1 MKHTFLNLNE
11 GSFPIKLDK
20 KFKDLNGLE
29 ELGQVKDHIIVE
41 LFIEKFSKVLF
52 LAKGN
57 ISVAIEVDC
66 QTCFKKTLIKLSL
79 ETDVGIKDIKY
90 ENVDQKGPSEIHYQ
104 DLESFNINDLVS
116 EEIYLNF
123 PSIVTCCTLESNEK
137 LEEKSPNKIRPF
149 QKIRD
154 LIK

>member
-11 GSFPIKLDK
+11 DSFPIKLNK

-29 ELGQVKDHIIVE
+29 ELGQVKDCIIVK
-41 LFIEKFSKVLF
+41 LIIEKFSRVLF
-52 LAKGN
+52 LVKGN
-57 ISVAIEVDC
+57 ISVAIEADC
-66 QTCFKKTLIKLSL
+66 QTCFKKTLIKLSF

-90 ENVDQKGPSEIHYQ
+90 ENVDKKEPLEVHYQ
-104 DLESFNINDLVS
+104 DLENFNINDLVS

-123 PSIVTCCTLESNEK
+123 PSIVTCCTIESNDK
-137 LEEKSPNKIRPF
+137 LEEKNLNKIRPF

>member
-1 MKHTFLNLNE
+1 MKHTFLNLTE

-29 ELGQVKDHIIVE
+29 KLGQVKDHIIVK
-41 LFIEKFSKVLF
+41 LNIEKFSEVLF

-57 ISVAIEVDC
+57 ISVSFEADC

-90 ENVDQKGPSEIHYQ
+90 ENIDQKGPSEVHYQ
-104 DLESFNINDLVS
+104 DLKNFNINDLVS

-123 PSIVTCCTLESNEK
+123 PSIVTCCTLENNEK
-137 LEEKSPNKIRPF
+137 LEGKSPNKIRPF

>member
-1 MKHTFLNLNE
+1 MKHTLLNLNE

-20 KFKDLNGLE
+20 KLKDLSSLEGLGE
-29 ELGQVKDHIIVE
+29 IKDHINVN
-41 LFIEKFSKVLF
+41 LNIEKISKDLF
-52 LAKGN
+52 LAKGH
-57 ISVAIEVDC
+57 ISIAIEADC
-66 QTCFKKTLIKLSL
+66 QTCFKKTLIEIDL

-90 ENVDQKGPSEIHYQ
+90 ENVDEKGPLEVHYQ
-104 DLESFNINDLVS
+104 DLENFNINDLIS

-123 PSIVTCCTLESNEK
+123 PSIVTCCTIESNDK
-137 LEEKSPNKIRPF
+137 SEEKSLNKIRPF

>member
-1 MKHTFLNLNE
+1 MKHTLLNLNE

-20 KFKDLNGLE
+20 KLKDLYGLE
-29 ELGQVKDHIIVE
+29 GLGEIKDHINVKLI
-41 LFIEKFSKVLF
+41 IEKFSKDLF
-52 LAKGN
+52 IAKGH
-57 ISVAIEVDC
+57 ISIAIEADC
-66 QTCFKKTLIKLSL
+66 QTCFKKTLIEIDL

-90 ENVDQKGPSEIHYQ
+90 ENVDEKGPLEVHYQ
-104 DLESFNINDLVS
+104 DLENFNINDLIS

-123 PSIVTCCTLESNEK
+123 PSIVTCCTIESNEK
-137 LEEKSPNKIRPF
+137 LQEKSLNKIRPF

>member
-1 MKHTFLNLNE
+1 MKHTLLNLNE

-20 KFKDLNGLE
+20 KLKDLPGLE
-29 ELGQVKDHIIVE
+29 DLGQVKDHIIVK
-41 LFIEKFSKVLF
+41 LIIEKFSRVLF
-52 LAKGN
+52 LVKGN
-57 ISVAIEVDC
+57 ISVAIEADC

-90 ENVDQKGPSEIHYQ
+90 ENVDKKEPLEVHYQ
-104 DLESFNINDLVS
+104 DLENFNINDLVS

-123 PSIVTCCTLESNEK
+123 PSIVTCCTIESNEK
-137 LEEKSPNKIRPF
+137 LQEKSLNKIRPF

>member
-1 MKHTFLNLNE
+1 MKHTLLNLNE

-20 KFKDLNGLE
+20 KFKDLHGLE
-29 ELGQVKDHIIVE
+29 DLGQLKDHIIVK
-41 LFIEKFSKVLF
+41 LIIEKFSRVLF

-57 ISVAIEVDC
+57 ISVAIEADC

-90 ENVDQKGPSEIHYQ
+90 ENVDKKEPLEVHYQ
-104 DLESFNINDLVS
+104 DLENFNINDLVS

-123 PSIVTCCTLESNEK
+123 PSIVTCCTIESNEK
-137 LEEKSPNKIRPF
+137 LEEKSLNKIRPF

>member
-29 ELGQVKDHIIVE
+29 ELGQVKDHIIVK
-41 LFIEKFSKVLF
+41 LIIEKFSKVLF

-57 ISVAIEVDC
+57 ISVTFEADC

-90 ENVDQKGPSEIHYQ
+90 ENIDQKGPSEVHYQ
-104 DLESFNINDLVS
+104 DLENFNINDLVS

-137 LEEKSPNKIRPF
+137 LEGKSPNKIRPF

>member
-1 MKHTFLNLNE
+1 MKHAFLNLKE

-20 KFKDLNGLE
+20 KFTNLYGLE
-29 ELGQVKDHIIVE
+29 DLGEIKDHITVKLI
-41 LFIEKFSKVLF
+41 IEIFSKDLF

-57 ISVAIEVDC
+57 ISVTFEADC
-66 QTCFKKTLIKLSL
+66 QTCFKKTLINLSL

-90 ENVDQKGPSEIHYQ
+90 ENEDKKEPLEVHYQ
-104 DLESFNINDLVS
+104 DLENFNINDLIS

-123 PSIVTCCTLESNEK
+123 PSIVTCCSIESNEK
-137 LEEKSPNKIRPF
+137 LETKSLNKVRPF

>member
-20 KFKDLNGLE
+20 RFKDLHSLE
-29 ELGQVKDHIIVE
+29 DLGQLKSHIIVK
-41 LFIEKFSKVLF
+41 LIIEKFSRVLF

-57 ISVAIEVDC
+57 ISVTLEADC
-66 QTCFKKTLIKLSL
+66 QTCFKKTLIKLNL

-90 ENVDQKGPSEIHYQ
+90 ENSEKTGPLEVHYQ
-104 DLESFNINDLVS
+104 DLENFNIKVLVS

-123 PSIVTCCTLESNEK
+123 PSIVTCCTIESNEK
-137 LEEKSPNKIRPF
+137 LQENRLNKL
-149 QKIRD
+149 D
-154 LIK
+154 LFKKLET

>member
-1 MKHTFLNLNE
+1 MKHTLLNLNE
-11 GSFPIKLDK
+11 GSFPIKLDN
-20 KFKDLNGLE
+20 KFKDLHGLE
-29 ELGQVKDHIIVE
+29 DLGQVKDHVIVK
-41 LFIEKFSKVLF
+41 LIIEKFSRVLF
-52 LAKGN
+52 LVKGN
-57 ISVAIEVDC
+57 ISVTIEADC

-90 ENVDQKGPSEIHYQ
+90 ENVDKKEPLEVHYQ
-104 DLESFNINDLVS
+104 DLENFNINDLVS

-123 PSIVTCCTLESNEK
+123 PSIVTCCTIESNEK
-137 LEEKSPNKIRPF
+137 LEEKSLNKIKPF

>member
-1 MKHTFLNLNE
+1 MKHTLLNLNE

-20 KFKDLNGLE
+20 KFKGLHGLE
-29 ELGQVKDHIIVE
+29 DLGQVKDHIIVK
-41 LFIEKFSKVLF
+41 LIIEKFSRVLF
-52 LAKGN
+52 LVKGN
-57 ISVAIEVDC
+57 ISVSIEADC

-90 ENVDQKGPSEIHYQ
+90 ENVDKKEPLEVHYQ
-104 DLESFNINDLVS
+104 DLENFNINDLVS

-123 PSIVTCCTLESNEK
+123 PSIVTCCTIESNEK
-137 LEEKSPNKIRPF
+137 LEEKSLNKIRPF

>member
-1 MKHTFLNLNE
+1 MKHIFLNLNE

-20 KFKDLNGLE
+20 RFKDLYGLE
-29 ELGQVKDHIIVE
+29 DLGEIKDHITVKLI
-41 LFIEKFSKVLF
+41 IEMFSKDLF

-57 ISVAIEVDC
+57 ISVTFEADC
-66 QTCFKKTLIKLSL
+66 QTCFKKTLIKLNL

-90 ENVDQKGPSEIHYQ
+90 ENEDRKGPLELHYQ
-104 DLESFNINDLVS
+104 DLENFNINDLIS

-123 PSIVTCCTLESNEK
+123 PSIVTCCSIETNEK
-137 LEEKSPNKIRPF
+137 TDEKSLNKVRPF

>member
-1 MKHTFLNLNE
+1 MKRTFLNLNE
-11 GSFPIKLDK
+11 GSFPIKLDE
-20 KFKDLNGLE
+20 KFKDLYGLE
-29 ELGQVKDHIIVE
+29 DLGQVKDHIIVK
-41 LFIEKFSKVLF
+41 LIIEKFSKVLF

-57 ISVAIEVDC
+57 ISVTFEADC

-90 ENVDQKGPSEIHYQ
+90 ENIDQKGPSEVHYQ
-104 DLESFNINDLVS
+104 DLENFNINDLVS

-123 PSIVTCCTLESNEK
+123 PSIVTCCTLESNK
-137 LEEKSPNKIRPF
+137 NLQGKSPNKIRPF

>member
-11 GSFPIKLDK
+11 GSFPIKLDE
-20 KFKDLNGLE
+20 KFKDLYGLE
-29 ELGQVKDHIIVE
+29 DLGQVKDHIIVK
-41 LFIEKFSKVLF
+41 LIIEKFSEVLF

-57 ISVAIEVDC
+57 ISVTFEADC

-90 ENVDQKGPSEIHYQ
+90 ENVDQKGPSEVHYQ
-104 DLESFNINDLVS
+104 DLENFNINALVS

>member
-29 ELGQVKDHIIVE
+29 ELGQVKDHIIVK
-41 LFIEKFSKVLF
+41 LIIEKFSKVLF

-57 ISVAIEVDC
+57 ISVTFEADC

-104 DLESFNINDLVS
+104 DLENFNINDLVS

-137 LEEKSPNKIRPF
+137 LEGKSPNKIRPF

>member
-1 MKHTFLNLNE
+1 MKHNFLNLQE

-20 KFKDLNGLE
+20 KFKILHALEDLGE
-29 ELGQVKDHIIVE
+29 IKDHISVKLI
-41 LFIEKFSKVLF
+41 IEKISKVLF

-57 ISVAIEVDC
+57 ISVTLEADC
-66 QTCFKKTLIKLSL
+66 QTCFKKTLIKLNL

-90 ENVDQKGPSEIHYQ
+90 ENSEKKGPLEVHYQ
-104 DLESFNINDLVS
+104 DLENFNINDLIS

-123 PSIVTCCTLESNEK
+123 PSIVTCCTIESNVK
-137 LEEKSPNKIRPF
+137 LEEKSLDRVRPF
-149 QKIRD
+149 KKIRD

>member
-1 MKHTFLNLNE
+1 MKHTLLNLNE
-11 GSFPIKLDK
+11 GSFPIKLDN
-20 KFKDLNGLE
+20 KFKDLHGLE
-29 ELGQVKDHIIVE
+29 DLGQVKDHVIVK
-41 LFIEKFSKVLF
+41 LIIEKFSRVLF

-57 ISVAIEVDC
+57 ISVAIEADC

-90 ENVDQKGPSEIHYQ
+90 ENVDKKEPLEVHYQ
-104 DLESFNINDLVS
+104 DLENFNINDLIS

-123 PSIVTCCTLESNEK
+123 PSIVTCCTIESNEK
-137 LEEKSPNKIRPF
+137 LEEKSLNKIKPF

>member
-1 MKHTFLNLNE
+1 MKHTLLNLNE

-20 KFKDLNGLE
+20 KLKDLYGLE
-29 ELGQVKDHIIVE
+29 GLGEIKDHINVKLI
-41 LFIEKFSKVLF
+41 IEKFSKDLF
-52 LAKGN
+52 IAKGH
-57 ISVAIEVDC
+57 ISIAIEADC
-66 QTCFKKTLIKLSL
+66 QTCFKKTLIEIDL

-90 ENVDQKGPSEIHYQ
+90 ENVDEKGPLEVHYQ
-104 DLESFNINDLVS
+104 DLENFNINDLIS

-123 PSIVTCCTLESNEK
+123 PSVVTCCTIESNDK
-137 LEEKSPNKIRPF
+137 SEENSLNKIRPF

>member
-1 MKHTFLNLNE
+1 MKHTLLNLNE

-20 KFKDLNGLE
+20 KYKDLHGLKD
-29 ELGQVKDHIIVE
+29 LGQVKDHIIVK
-41 LFIEKFSKVLF
+41 LIIEKFSSVLF
-52 LAKGN
+52 LVKGN
-57 ISVAIEVDC
+57 ISVAIEADC

-90 ENVDQKGPSEIHYQ
+90 ENVDKKEPLEVHYQ
-104 DLESFNINDLVS
+104 DLENFNINDLVS

-123 PSIVTCCTLESNEK
+123 PSIVTCCTIESNEK
-137 LEEKSPNKIRPF
+137 LEEISLNKIKPF

>member
-1 MKHTFLNLNE
+1 MKHTLLNLNE

-20 KFKDLNGLE
+20 KFKDLHGLE
-29 ELGQVKDHIIVE
+29 GLGQVKDHIIVR
-41 LFIEKFSKVLF
+41 LIIEKFSRVLF

-57 ISVAIEVDC
+57 ISVAIEADC

-90 ENVDQKGPSEIHYQ
+90 ENVDKKEPLEVHYQ
-104 DLESFNINDLVS
+104 DLENFNINDLVS

-123 PSIVTCCTLESNEK
+123 PSIVTCCTIESNDK
-137 LEEKSPNKIRPF
+137 LEEKNLNKIRPF